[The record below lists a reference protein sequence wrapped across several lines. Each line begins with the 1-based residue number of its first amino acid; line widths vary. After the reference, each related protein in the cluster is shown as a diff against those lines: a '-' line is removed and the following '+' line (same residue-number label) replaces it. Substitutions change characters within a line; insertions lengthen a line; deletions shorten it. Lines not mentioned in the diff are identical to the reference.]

1 MPHGIFSQQWR
12 LLLFTLLAFACS
24 DVKDPHDHD
33 HDHEHE
39 VMTRVVLTLA
49 DTHGHGS
56 QDFTWEDPNG
66 DGNSTVEDIVLRDGE
81 TYEVQ
86 ITIWNDLSDP
96 SEEVTPEI
104 IDEADEHQIFI
115 TAPDFI
121 EYSILDADSSG
132 LDLGLEQEWVASIG
146 SGTITIGLRHMP
158 EEDGVSVKTEDMDL
172 DNLPGAWDF
181 NIDFPIT
188 VE

>member
-1 MPHGIFSQQWR
+1 M
-12 LLLFTLLAFACS
+12 LVTLFAFACS

-39 VMTRVVLTLA
+39 AMNRVVLTFA
-49 DTHGHGS
+49 DTQGFGTH
-56 QDFTWEDPNG
+56 DFTWEDPNG
-66 DGNSTVEDIVLRDGE
+66 DGNSTVEDIVLTAGE

-86 ITIWNDLSDP
+86 VTIWNDLSSP
-96 SEEVTPEI
+96 SEEVTSEI
-104 IDEADEHQIFI
+104 IDEADEHQIFV

-121 EYSILDADSSG
+121 DYSILDADANG
-132 LDLGLEQEWVASIG
+132 LDLGLEQEWVVSAG
-146 SGTITIGLRHMP
+146 DGTITIGLRHMP
-158 EEDGVSVKTEDMDL
+158 EEDGVSVKTADMDL

-181 NIDFPIT
+181 NIDFPII

>member
-1 MPHGIFSQQWR
+1 MNTKSWPVS
-12 LLLFTLLAFACS
+12 
-24 DVKDPHDHD
+24 
-33 HDHEHE
+33 
-39 VMTRVVLTLA
+39 LTL
-49 DTHGHGS
+49 DTHGHSS
-56 QDFTWEDPNG
+56 QDVTWEDPNG
-66 DGNSTVEDIVLRDGE
+66 DGNSTVEDIVLTGE

-86 ITIWNDLSDP
+86 VSIWNDLSDQ
-96 SEEVTPEI
+96 EEVTPEI
-104 IDEADEHQIFI
+104 IDEADEHQIFV

-121 EYSILDADSSG
+121 DYTILDADSNG
-132 LDLGLEQEWVASIG
+132 LELGLEQEWVASAG

-172 DNLPGAWDF
+172 NNLPGAWDF